1 MRVEV
6 STLYILTVS
15 RTLGSYGDEIAKRL
29 SQLLS
34 IPIID
39 KETTYAEWLPEIAD
53 EHGVHML
60 RSSYAFYHH
69 TYDQDRTYKDY
80 IVEKLKGTLT
90 NGPRIFLGMGS
101 QVIFRNHPSTVHI
114 RINAPF
120 STRLERLQ
128 QEWHLSTAQ
137 ATLNLE
143 ESDTRRKKF
152 IRKVHGQDWEDESLY
167 DLKINTAKIN
177 VDEACDMIRTLV
189 TKRDL
194 LCPYNAN
201 QLSLFQSEALHNE
214 FRHDVERE
222 FANILDS
229 YGMDWAYEPT
239 TFPLAFDEEGNIIQA
254 ISPDFYLEHEDT
266 YIELT
271 VMNPKYMAEK
281 RRKIEKLRELYPEV
295 RVILMDKK
303 GLQSFMERHKL
314 KSHTEETQ

>member
-1 MRVEV
+1 M
-6 STLYILTVS
+6 YILTIS
-15 RTLGSYGDEIAKRL
+15 RTLGSHGDEIAKKL

-69 TYDQDRTYKDY
+69 TYDRDRTYKDY
-80 IVEKLKGTLT
+80 VAEKLKGTLT
-90 NGPRIFLGMGS
+90 SGPKIFLGMGS
-101 QVIFRNHPSTVHI
+101 QVIFREYPSTVHI

-120 STRLERLQ
+120 SVRLERLQ
-128 QEWHLSTAQ
+128 QEWHLGTAQ
-137 ATLNLE
+137 AMLNLE

-152 IRKVHGQDWEDESLY
+152 IRKVHGQDWEDEFLY
-167 DLKINTAKIN
+167 DLKINTAQID
-177 VDEACDMIRTLV
+177 VDEACDMICTLV
-189 TKRDL
+189 TKRDR

-201 QLSLFQSEALHNE
+201 QISLFQSEPSRYE
-214 FRHDVERE
+214 FRHEVERE
-222 FANILDS
+222 FATILDS

-239 TFPLAFDEEGNIIQA
+239 TFPLAFDEEGNISQA
-254 ISPDFYLEHEDT
+254 ISPDFYLKREDT

-281 RRKIEKLRELYPEV
+281 RRKIEKLRELYPEI

-303 GLQSFMERHKL
+303 GLQAFIERHKL
-314 KSHTEETQ
+314 KTHTEEIQ